1 MSLAARH
8 STAYGAVE
16 LLSHRR
22 GAEVLAALGGG
33 TLRFGELK
41 DAVPGITQK
50 TLTAALRSLE
60 AEELLTRKVYA
71 VIPPKVEYTLTTAG
85 QELLVILEALGRW
98 QEKYRPAEGKEQ

>member
-71 VIPPKVEYTLTTAG
+71 VIPPKVEYSLTTAG

>member
-1 MSLAARH
+1 MALPARS
-8 STAYGAVE
+8 STAYAAVE

-22 GAEVLAALGGG
+22 GAEVLTALGGG

-85 QELLVILEALGRW
+85 QELLAILEALGRW

>member
-60 AEELLTRKVYA
+60 AEELLTRKVYT